1 MLTKIN
7 EENDKQRNK
16 KRARRVAFQDQE
28 EPQAEEVETE
38 NEWLLEGGRAVQEEQ
53 RNSNRN
59 RDKSIR
65 AITFKSNT
73 TTQDPIQDPLDVPPS
88 GMFAPLPPGDM
99 NDEAITAS
107 EEQHQEIVRR
117 MHTDDVPPTNT
128 PILIM
133 DNAADISCIGRGFE
147 ILFYTGE
154 TMTVSGA
161 MAEMQS
167 IEYEIVT
174 SSTVV
179 ETPLSTQS

>member
-1 MLTKIN
+1 M
-7 EENDKQRNK
+7 
-16 KRARRVAFQDQE
+16 
-28 EPQAEEVETE
+28 
-38 NEWLLEGGRAVQEEQ
+38 QEEQ

-73 TTQDPIQDPLDVPPS
+73 MTQDPIQDPLDVPPS

-107 EEQHQEIVRR
+107 EKQHQEIVRR
-117 MHTDDVPPTNT
+117 MHTDDVSPTNT
-128 PILIM
+128 PIQIM
-133 DNAADISCIGRGFE
+133 DSAANISCIGRDFE
-147 ILFYTGE
+147 VLFYTGE

-174 SSTVV
+174 GATVV
-179 ETPLSTQS
+179 ETPLSTQSYIIIINQAAYKPNERQYESLLHCDQARYHNVTINDLSKFFRDG